1 MADQDMDKSQPAT
14 PYKLQKAREKGQVA
28 KSRDVISAGTF
39 TVAMVFLTWQGWE
52 TWRRVFQINRAIL
65 AHAGNVDAT
74 EPAMWHLVDQLVRA
88 TLELSIPFLL
98 ALLLAA
104 VAGNLLQTGAILS
117 FEPIKPEWD
126 RANPVQG
133 FKRLFSIRTLFD
145 GARALLKLILLGL
158 VAYFS
163 LKSLT
168 PQFYHL
174 ASLPASGLVH
184 TLLDDLASLGLKMS
198 AMLMF
203 IALLDLIYTRREFSK
218 KMRMSHKELK
228 DEFKH
233 REGDPRIRSRLRKLR
248 HEMLKR
254 SRSLSKTRDAD
265 VLITNPT
272 HVAVALRYVHGEM
285 ESPQLVAKGAGALAA
300 VMRKIAAKHHIPV
313 VQNRALARALFHSL
327 EVDRSVPPAL
337 YADVARIIVW
347 VFAMRRAREKAM
359 AGRMA

>member
-14 PYKLQKAREKGQVA
+14 PYKLQKAREQGQVA
-28 KSRDVISAGTF
+28 KSRDVISAVTF
-39 TVAMVFLTWQGWE
+39 TAAMAFLASQGWDA
-52 TWRRVFQINRAIL
+52 WRRVFQMDRLIL
-65 AHAGNVDAT
+65 AQVGNVEAT
-74 EPAMWHLVDQLVRA
+74 QPAMWHLIEQVVRA
-88 TLELSIPFLL
+88 TLELGSPFLATL
-98 ALLLAA
+98 VLAA
-104 VAGNLLQTGAILS
+104 IVGNLLQTGPILS
-117 FEPIKPEWD
+117 FETIKPTWA
-126 RANPVQG
+126 RINPVQG
-133 FKRLFSIRTLFD
+133 FKRLFSVRTLFD
-145 GARALLKLILLGL
+145 GARAILKLVLLGL

-163 LKSLT
+163 LKNLA

-174 ASLPASGLVH
+174 ANLPAPRFVR
-184 TLLDDLASLGLKMS
+184 TLLDDCASLGLRMS
-198 AMLMF
+198 AMLIF
-203 IALLDLIYTRREFSK
+203 IAILDFMYTRREFSK
-218 KMRMSHKELK
+218 KMRMSRKELK

-248 HEMLKR
+248 QEMLKR
-254 SRSLSKTRDAD
+254 SRSLSNTRKAD

-313 VQNRALARALFHSL
+313 VQNRALARALFHSI

-347 VFAMRRAREKAM
+347 VFAMRRARERAL
-359 AGRMA
+359 AGRV